1 MNDSAAV
8 RERAQAE
15 LDRLCPEGYDR
26 EFVMPPWDRTQKV
39 CRSCG
44 ASGVPGVWA
53 VVTLVRVVHETRTVR
68 FSFASVCGSCAGDE
82 KKEIE
87 LAARIFDAQ

>member
-1 MNDSAAV
+1 MSNPSEV
-8 RERAQAE
+8 RARAQAE

-26 EFVMPPWDRTQKV
+26 EFVMPPWDRQEKV

-44 ASGVPGVWA
+44 ASSVPGSWA

-68 FSFASVCGSCAGDE
+68 FSFASVCGTCAGNNE
-82 KKEIE
+82 KARE
-87 LAARIFDAQ
+87 LARRVFDAQ